1 MALNIIDFS
10 NGIRPEEI
18 QENFEYLQE
27 QLSRERAS
35 VGGVGIASGLEI
47 KVVTNNST
55 FGIEISD
62 GSIIDNNGDEIPYQ
76 ENELNS
82 LARNFFMIKLKN
94 IDKYYFNCLDEE
106 NADFIFKSHHAGLTK
121 EELTVPLIIINK

>member
-94 IDKYYFNCLDEE
+94 KMHIKGE
-106 NADFIFKSHHAGLTK
+106 SS
-121 EELTVPLIIINK
+121 